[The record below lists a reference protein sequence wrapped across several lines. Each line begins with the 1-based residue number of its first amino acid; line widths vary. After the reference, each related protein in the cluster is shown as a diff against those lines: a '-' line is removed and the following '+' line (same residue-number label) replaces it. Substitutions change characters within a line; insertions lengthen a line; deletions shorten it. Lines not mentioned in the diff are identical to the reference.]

1 MANSYFWACDFKENS
16 GEGKLARL
24 FVKYKQNITN
34 KKFIQIKA
42 PKLNMLNY
50 KYFSPI
56 VGIFYC
62 WVYFF
67 KKRDIYYINFL
78 PFWNVILFI
87 FLPPGTKFGPITGGA
102 EFDRTKK
109 NIIRKNVFPVLYKIS
124 EIFINIR
131 EQRIFSTELL
141 KKYLSK
147 TTIKNSKFNYVFNF
161 INVRKIKRRK
171 DIDFIIYNR
180 CHKNKK
186 PISKNIIKKLQM
198 NGFKIIV
205 VGDYLDLP
213 NVKNYGYINNK
224 NINYLLNRALF
235 TLPSEENLYSI
246 FVIECIENDVKILIN
261 SEILKNIKYYKS
273 HFMRL
278 NINNLENLKKFKKK
292 YKKR

>member
-1 MANSYFWACDFKENS
+1 
-16 GEGKLARL
+16 
-24 FVKYKQNITN
+24 
-34 KKFIQIKA
+34 
-42 PKLNMLNY
+42 
-50 KYFSPI
+50 
-56 VGIFYC
+56 
-62 WVYFF
+62 
-67 KKRDIYYINFL
+67 
-78 PFWNVILFI
+78 
-87 FLPPGTKFGPITGGA
+87 
-102 EFDRTKK
+102 
-109 NIIRKNVFPVLYKIS
+109 
-124 EIFINIR
+124 
-131 EQRIFSTELL
+131 
-141 KKYLSK
+141 
-147 TTIKNSKFNYVFNF
+147 
-161 INVRKIKRRK
+161 
-171 DIDFIIYNR
+171 
-180 CHKNKK
+180 
-186 PISKNIIKKLQM
+186 M